1 MKLVLGRSQEGG
13 TCQIFLQIPDT
24 YVLLLIRLLLA
35 HLHIIRTLNP
45 FFFPSLACFS
55 KLSKLSTPPPIKLR
69 AISLSSFPSL
79 GAGASARISVRR
91 GGTRREK
98 YSKWLD
104 KRLVVR

>member
-45 FFFPSLACFS
+45 PFFFFS
-55 KLSKLSTPPPIKLR
+55 KSRLFLKTVKTVNPP
-69 AISLSSFPSL
+69 AYQT
-79 GAGASARISVRR
+79 AGH
-91 GGTRREK
+91 
-98 YSKWLD
+98 
-104 KRLVVR
+104 

>member
-45 FFFPSLACFS
+45 FFFFQVSLVSQNCQNCQPPR
-55 KLSKLSTPPPIKLR
+55 LSNCGPLV
-69 AISLSSFPSL
+69 
-79 GAGASARISVRR
+79 SARFP
-91 GGTRREK
+91 
-98 YSKWLD
+98 
-104 KRLVVR
+104 RLELVLPRVFQ